1 MKIYKKPAKY
11 ELNYRTDRKWCWDKC
26 HTTWKK
32 HEFIL
37 HANVHCSIYKYCIFE
52 IPEPINVLYAI
63 KQFWGQDSL

>member
-1 MKIYKKPAKY
+1 M
-11 ELNYRTDRKWCWDKC
+11 
-26 HTTWKK
+26 KK

-63 KQFWGQDSL
+63 KKISEGKTVYILDYMATWDTI